1 MLIKKLLKK
10 QILSIESSQFF
21 TSVFWNTSGNI
32 IYRGGVIVGNLFVA
46 RQLGE
51 IGFGLVTLLISIVTA
66 VVVFIDM
73 GISSATAKFTAQY
86 SSKDKNDLSYFLICL
101 SISVFLISLIIT
113 ISFALLFDS
122 SLLMLEKNEKS
133 FILIC
138 FLPLLISLISVLSAL
153 LVGRE
158 KFRNLAIT
166 NIFFGIF
173 IPASFV
179 IMSKLYGFEGYIYG
193 YFVSSL
199 LFVMC
204 LTLMCKYEFIDFKFM
219 WNKFKIKKIAKQY
232 INFCIPLFILGF
244 LGPPVYLYCN
254 TLLVSQV
261 NGLVELAI
269 LGVAL
274 QVQSIIVFLPGSL
287 ALVMIPKVS
296 REEAQTK
303 NLIYKKEIRYTV
315 TFAVIPALVI
325 LLFSKQILELYGIEN
340 TGSEFVLQIIAIAG
354 ILIAVQT
361 VVGGILTGSGH
372 LKIQLFTNFFG
383 AILLLI
389 SANILVV
396 HAAEGI
402 ALARTISAS
411 FIVSILLIY
420 LFYFKTR
427 LRR

>member
-269 LGVAL
+269 

-296 REEAQTK
+296 REEAQSK